1 MKARTCSRRCA
12 GAMVFGAIF
21 AAAMTWSQSAS
32 GDSATPYWRLSSGR
46 LTVISNSSGQRCQR
60 LAASVVRF
68 EQVLIELAG
77 WEPDFTLA
85 PLRFYSLA
93 RGDARTVL
101 LTESEREKKNN
112 SIVIHSKWLPGAEFD
127 IAAIVD
133 IGGDEPLQSVLFMY
147 GQGQLAQ
154 GPTRTYPA
162 WYQLGVAG
170 LLNGLVIKPDG
181 TVLLKRNLAYE
192 AVVEREQRSAAR
204 VDLAKLLGQRPD
216 ASSPAEFNAFAPQA
230 REWAVF
236 GLLTSDERRAQY
248 HELALLMRQ
257 DAALEE
263 AVLEAFGKPFAEVA
277 AEFDQGKW
285 RKDVRFR
292 LPPPATPISLP
303 APTQIES
310 AEIEPL
316 MQILAERAQS
326 EP

>member
-1 MKARTCSRRCA
+1 MVL
-12 GAMVFGAIF
+12 GATF
-21 AAAMTWSQSAS
+21 AAAMSWSSPTS

-46 LTVISNSSGQRCQR
+46 LTVISNSSAQRCQR
-60 LAASVVRF
+60 LAASVMRF
-68 EQVLIELAG
+68 EQVLFELAG

-85 PLRFYSLA
+85 PLHFYSLD

-162 WYQLGVAG
+162 WYQLGVAS

-181 TVLLKRNLAYE
+181 TVLLNRNLSYE
-192 AVVEREQRSAAR
+192 AVVERGQRSAAR
-204 VDLAKLLGQRPD
+204 IDLATLLGQRPD
-216 ASSPAEFNAFAPQA
+216 VSSPAEFNVFVPHA
-230 REWAVF
+230 REWAAF

-257 DAALEE
+257 GAAVEE
-263 AVLEAFGKPFAEVA
+263 AMLEAYGKPFAEVA

-292 LPPPATPISLP
+292 LPPPATPIALP
-303 APTQIES
+303 AAVEIES
-310 AEIEPL
+310 AQIEPL
-316 MQILAERAQS
+316 MQVLAERAQS